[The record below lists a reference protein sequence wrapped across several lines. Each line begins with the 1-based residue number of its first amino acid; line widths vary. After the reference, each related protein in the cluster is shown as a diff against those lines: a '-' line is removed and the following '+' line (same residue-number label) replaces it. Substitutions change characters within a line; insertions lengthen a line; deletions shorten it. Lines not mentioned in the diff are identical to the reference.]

1 MPLFVRVGMYIH
13 EEYTLE
19 QAICQGPI
27 LARILGLGR
36 ALLLFGVVEDQVVDS
51 AKAAA
56 VGFAHG
62 RAFGQGT
69 PPGKQKA
76 DAQN

>member
-1 MPLFVRVGMYIH
+1 MRFLVQARMYIH
-13 EEYTLE
+13 DEYTLE

-27 LARILGLGR
+27 LARILGLGG
-36 ALLLFGVVEDQVVDS
+36 ALLLLGVVGDQVVDS

>member
-1 MPLFVRVGMYIH
+1 MRFFVRAGMYIH
-13 EEYTLE
+13 DEYTLE

-27 LARILGLGR
+27 LACILGPGGS
-36 ALLLFGVVEDQVVDS
+36 LLLLGVVKDQVVGS
-51 AKAAA
+51 AKAAP